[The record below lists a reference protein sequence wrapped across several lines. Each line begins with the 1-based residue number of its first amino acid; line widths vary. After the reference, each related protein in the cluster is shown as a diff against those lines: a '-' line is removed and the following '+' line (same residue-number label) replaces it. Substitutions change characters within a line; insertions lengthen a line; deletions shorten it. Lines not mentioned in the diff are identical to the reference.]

1 MKKLMIAVAMVC
13 AAAYVQAANY
23 TWGLGS
29 GLDEDSSGNYLETD
43 GFTVITL
50 LGTVTESDQGEGKYT
65 LDFSGVTGVLNSTSE
80 VNGDYTVGSV
90 EFDSNVKSDLVTQGT
105 KQAYSI
111 LILEQ
116 GGVTDYAKYEGMYA
130 LLTGESSPEADAAE
144 GDPFMNFSVADAV
157 TADMY
162 KTATAAVPEPT
173 SGLLLL
179 LGMAGLALK
188 RKRA

>member
-50 LGTVTESDQGEGKYT
+50 LGTVTESDQGEGKYA
-65 LDFSGVTGVLNSTSE
+65 LEFSGVTGVLNSTSE

-144 GDPFMNFSVADAV
+144 GDPFMNFSVADPV

-162 KTATAAVPEPT
+162 KTATSAVPEPT